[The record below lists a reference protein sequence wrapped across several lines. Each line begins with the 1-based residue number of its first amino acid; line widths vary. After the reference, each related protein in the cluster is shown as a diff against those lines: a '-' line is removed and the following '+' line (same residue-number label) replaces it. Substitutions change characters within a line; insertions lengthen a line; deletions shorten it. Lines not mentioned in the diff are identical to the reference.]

1 MYIGPN
7 NVLYVVSGH
16 NVDAVSP
23 GGSILW
29 QVQFPAS
36 LGADNDT
43 WTGETAAFCNNMIYI
58 LALPNHMFP
67 MVGTVLMA
75 ISDSG
80 SLIWYKQ
87 LNHDQLL
94 GNLANANMATGGGQL
109 YLHTG
114 DIVTVYNTDGKLLWH
129 LSNVNAGCSV
139 DEMGDL
145 YTMPGSGAFSS
156 VDAYYPNGSLK
167 WEYGLGND
175 SFSQEGSGDAG
186 VTYYNHTVYGTLGH
200 ALLALDENGS
210 LLWKRTFNGTYVYMN
225 LVGDK
230 WYVQNE
236 IFNDYNGSFYV
247 YVVGADGNETG
258 PSIPYSNFLSSMVSN
273 NTIISGSLIQNPG
286 NISLNNLDTY
296 QVYASDILTGNEIWN
311 YTISPEKLFNTTLD
325 ESNVTSVMSE
335 LVTPGGGSGD
345 AWDAIQTN
353 MLTPQAWYQEHSL
366 PYGYEEVRNF
376 SETLI
381 TPWSGGVYVSYWAY
395 NYQYPFFFNQSE
407 CVYGGGLYAL
417 SNNGT
422 LLWEKPIDSMV
433 TAIAA
438 NNSTVYYSTENGNL
452 SATQFNIAI
461 GFALATIVYLFLRFF
476 CIGAVARAKASLN
489 KNEKR
494 NQIYD
499 YIVKNPG
506 LTIYEI
512 ARGTKI
518 NMGTARYHVFILGMN
533 HKIASYRTEG
543 KYVRYFT
550 NSNTFSRDE
559 QLILSV
565 MRREVIGSILML
577 LAENPCM
584 SITQISKELDMQE
597 SAISRCIKELSEKGI
612 ITREPVGKKC
622 LLDDIQREHINMA
635 IKRMSSE

>member
-7 NVLYVVSGH
+7 NILYVVSGDE
-16 NVDAVSP
+16 VDAVSP

-43 WTGETAAFCNNMIYI
+43 WMGETAAFGNNMIYI
-58 LALPNHMFP
+58 LAMPNHMFAI
-67 MVGTVLMA
+67 VGPVLMA
-75 ISDSG
+75 VSDSG
-80 SLIWYKQ
+80 SLLWYKQ
-87 LNHDQLL
+87 LNQDPLTD
-94 GNLANANMATGGGQL
+94 NPNNAYITTGGGQL

-145 YTMPGSGAFSS
+145 YTMPGSGVFTS
-156 VDAYYPNGSLK
+156 VDAYNPNGSLK
-167 WEYGLGND
+167 WEYSLGND
-175 SFSQEGSGDAG
+175 SFSQEGSVSASA
-186 VTYYNHTVYGTLGH
+186 TYYNHIVYATLGN

-210 LLWKRTFNGTYVYMN
+210 LLWEKTFNGTYDYMDM
-225 LVGDK
+225 VGDK
-230 WYVQNE
+230 WYIQNE
-236 IFNDYNGSFYV
+236 IFNGGNGSFYI
-247 YVVGADGNETG
+247 YVIDQDGNETG
-258 PSIPYSNFLSSMVSN
+258 PSIPYSDIFTNIAAN

-286 NISLNNLDTY
+286 NISLSNLDTY
-296 QVYASDILTGNEIWN
+296 QVYACDILSGNEKWN

-325 ESNVTSVMSE
+325 ESNVTNVMYE
-335 LVTPGGGSGD
+335 NVGPGGNSGD

-353 MLTPQAWYQEHSL
+353 MLTPQAWYQENSL
-366 PYGYEEVRNF
+366 PYGYEDVRNF
-376 SETLI
+376 SETSI

-395 NYQYPFFFNQSE
+395 NYQYPFIFNQSK

-422 LLWEKPIDSMV
+422 LLWEKSIDSTV

-461 GFALATIVYLFLRFF
+461 GLALATIVYLFLRFF
-476 CIGAVARAKASLN
+476 CVGAVARAKASLN
-489 KNEKR
+489 KNENR
-494 NQIYD
+494 NHIYD
-499 YIVKNPG
+499 FIVKNPG

-512 ARGTKI
+512 ARGTDI
-518 NMGTARYHVFILGMN
+518 NMGTTRYHVFILGMN
-533 HKIASYRTEG
+533 HKIASCKTDG

-550 NSNTFSRDE
+550 NSNSYSKEE
-559 QLILSV
+559 QLVLSI
-565 MRREVIGSILML
+565 MRRGAIGKVLGLML
-577 LAENPCM
+577 EKPGMSNAEIAN
-584 SITQISKELDMQE
+584 ELKLRE
-597 SAISRCIKELSEKGI
+597 SAVCRCIKELSDKGI
-612 ITREPVGKKC
+612 ITRDEQANICSIDKTH
-622 LLDDIQREHINMA
+622 REHIISA
-635 IKRMSSE
+635 IKRISVE